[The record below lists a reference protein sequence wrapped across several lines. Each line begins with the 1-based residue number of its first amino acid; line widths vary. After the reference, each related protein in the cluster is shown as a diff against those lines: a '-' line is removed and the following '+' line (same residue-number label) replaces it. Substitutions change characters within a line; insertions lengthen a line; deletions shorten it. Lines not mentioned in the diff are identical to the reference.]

1 MNASTR
7 LTMTLAILTM
17 ATTSSVFG
25 QFPDEDDYSGR
36 LRSVRPVASSE
47 DFPELPASLSEF
59 SSRRISNATPSD
71 PFRRINREGRDLR
84 SRDGEQVRYRV
95 PLGNDYS
102 IMPVDRFDSR
112 STDRPMSEDGYP
124 MDDFRRETNYDRTYD
139 PRSEAD
145 FEQRFERL
153 PARRTNNDR
162 FTPVDER
169 DPFVPAPLP
178 ESRLDDEASK
188 IDELLTIRY
197 QNPVTVRA
205 IRAMS
210 TIRLCLCSLK
220 CPRKLTNA
228 RWSLPATTCE
238 FDVLCET

>member
-1 MNASTR
+1 MNASKR
-7 LTMTLAILTM
+7 ITMTLAILTM

-25 QFPDEDDYSGR
+25 QFPDEDNYSSR

-59 SSRRISNATPSD
+59 SSRRISNVTPSD

-95 PLGNDYS
+95 PLENNYS

-145 FEQRFERL
+145 FDQRYERL

-162 FTPVDER
+162 S
-169 DPFVPAPLP
+169 A
-178 ESRLDDEASK
+178 
-188 IDELLTIRY
+188 
-197 QNPVTVRA
+197 
-205 IRAMS
+205 
-210 TIRLCLCSLK
+210 
-220 CPRKLTNA
+220 
-228 RWSLPATTCE
+228 
-238 FDVLCET
+238 